1 MKRNPH
7 PHKAIIRSRFAAV
20 LSVVAA
26 ALLQGAAPAAAQAI
40 PKEES
45 LEAVLNPAMA
55 PEAGNHFR
63 TEPAERS
70 LGVISED
77 TTAVELAFTCRNTGT
92 TPIDVSRLA
101 TTCGCTRA
109 RISKTRLAAGDTA
122 TVTVTFHPAAQ
133 AGRVFQRVFI
143 YTGLSDGL
151 PTGALTVTGEV
162 TPSAD
167 AWKDYRH
174 AMGAL
179 RLRRKSVT
187 FSDTDTR
194 SLRTET
200 IPCVNS
206 GSRTLKVRAAAG
218 FLPPWLRLG
227 CQPAELEPGQEGQL
241 VITLDGSRLPQGK
254 GPAPRRLPIL
264 LDGIQA
270 APSARTLTV
279 NIGKAPAARSSI
291 ITK

>member
-1 MKRNPH
+1 
-7 PHKAIIRSRFAAV
+7 
-20 LSVVAA
+20 
-26 ALLQGAAPAAAQAI
+26 
-40 PKEES
+40 
-45 LEAVLNPAMA
+45 
-55 PEAGNHFR
+55 
-63 TEPAERS
+63 
-70 LGVISED
+70 
-77 TTAVELAFTCRNTGT
+77 
-92 TPIDVSRLA
+92 
-101 TTCGCTRA
+101 
-109 RISKTRLAAGDTA
+109 
-122 TVTVTFHPAAQ
+122 
-133 AGRVFQRVFI
+133 
-143 YTGLSDGL
+143 
-151 PTGALTVTGEV
+151 
-162 TPSAD
+162 
-167 AWKDYRH
+167 
-174 AMGAL
+174 MGAL

-187 FSDTDTR
+187 FSDTGAQG
-194 SLRTET
+194 LRTET

-218 FLPPWLRLG
+218 FLPPWLRLS

>member
-1 MKRNPH
+1 
-7 PHKAIIRSRFAAV
+7 
-20 LSVVAA
+20 
-26 ALLQGAAPAAAQAI
+26 
-40 PKEES
+40 
-45 LEAVLNPAMA
+45 MA

-143 YTGLSDGL
+143 YTGLSDEL

-187 FSDTDTR
+187 FSDTGAQG
-194 SLRTET
+194 LRTET

-218 FLPPWLRLG
+218 FLPPWLRLS